1 MRFETT
7 MTLSGNNT
15 GIEVPAEVIEA
26 LGAGRKPPV
35 QVTVNGYTY
44 RSTVAVMGGRYMISF
59 SSDKRAATGIQGGDP
74 ITVDLEVDTAP
85 RTVEVPDDLA
95 TALAEAPG
103 AREAFDALAPS
114 ARKAHVTNVESAK
127 AAPTRERR
135 IAAIVAKLGGERAA
149 D

>member
-15 GIEVPAEVIEA
+15 GIEVPPDVIEA

-35 QVTVNGYTY
+35 NVTVNGYSY
-44 RSTVAVMGGRYMISF
+44 RSTVAMMGGRYMISF

-95 TALAEAPG
+95 AALTAASG
-103 AREAFDALAPS
+103 ALEAFDALAPS
-114 ARKAHVTNVESAK
+114 ARKAHVANVESAK
-127 AAPTRERR
+127 TPDTRERR
-135 IAAIVAKLGGERAA
+135 IAAIVTRLGG
-149 D
+149 